1 MCSDKSVMSG
11 ARCSN
16 RKLVNERR
24 RDDQLDDLPP
34 TEDSFMR
41 RPAAQARTGGNFAPP
56 SLVESTRGSTPSQTM
71 ADSALSKG
79 EQKRQAKQA
88 LKEKEKAEKDAAKR
102 AAAAAAPPKAAG
114 AAAPTLE
121 EDEDIDPTKYFEN
134 RLAWVSDRK
143 ENGPD
148 PYPHKF
154 SVQLQLP
161 AFHAKY
167 NDVIEDGGF
176 APETDVSIAG
186 RVGNIRSG
194 GKGLVFYDLFGEGQ
208 KVQIFANAQK
218 FTEFAGMEKD
228 QVSAAHPDW
237 LVAARASARLQ
248 PNRAPSSYCAGDRRV
263 HEAR

>member
-1 MCSDKSVMSG
+1 
-11 ARCSN
+11 
-16 RKLVNERR
+16 
-24 RDDQLDDLPP
+24 
-34 TEDSFMR
+34 
-41 RPAAQARTGGNFAPP
+41 
-56 SLVESTRGSTPSQTM
+56 M

-88 LKEKEKAEKDAAKR
+88 QKEKEKAEKDAVKK

-161 AFHAKY
+161 SFHAKY

-194 GKGLVFYDLFGEGQ
+194 GKGLVFYDLYGEGK

-218 FTEFAGMEKD
+218 FKDFAGMDKD
-228 QVSAAHPDW
+228 Q
-237 LVAARASARLQ
+237 ASRQRTPADGWWRRTGQAGSCL
-248 PNRAPSSYCAGDRRV
+248 NRAPSSRCAGDRRV
-263 HEAR
+263 HGPREHHQARRHRGRRRPAGQDQAGRALDLPDVARAAHAVPAHDAQDHLRCAP

>member
-1 MCSDKSVMSG
+1 M
-11 ARCSN
+11 AT
-16 RKLVNERR
+16 LH
-24 RDDQLDDLPP
+24 P
-34 TEDSFMR
+34 
-41 RPAAQARTGGNFAPP
+41 PP
-56 SLVESTRGSTPSQTM
+56 SWSPRAGSTPSQTM

-237 LVAARASARLQ
+237 LVVARASARLQ

>member
-1 MCSDKSVMSG
+1 
-11 ARCSN
+11 
-16 RKLVNERR
+16 
-24 RDDQLDDLPP
+24 
-34 TEDSFMR
+34 
-41 RPAAQARTGGNFAPP
+41 
-56 SLVESTRGSTPSQTM
+56 M

-88 LKEKEKAEKDAAKR
+88 QKEKEKAEKDAVKK

-161 AFHAKY
+161 SFHAKY

-176 APETDVSIAG
+176 ATETDVSIAG
-186 RVGNIRSG
+186 GTA
-194 GKGLVFYDLFGEGQ
+194 LL
-208 KVQIFANAQK
+208 
-218 FTEFAGMEKD
+218 
-228 QVSAAHPDW
+228 SA
-237 LVAARASARLQ
+237 VAPQLHSIAA
-248 PNRAPSSYCAGDRRV
+248 C
-263 HEAR
+263 

>member
-1 MCSDKSVMSG
+1 M
-11 ARCSN
+11 
-16 RKLVNERR
+16 LV
-24 RDDQLDDLPP
+24 
-34 TEDSFMR
+34 SSAGY
-41 RPAAQARTGGNFAPP
+41 RPARVRAFGVHALAP
-56 SLVESTRGSTPSQTM
+56 SKDTLNM
-71 ADSALSKG
+71 ADAALSKS

-88 LKEKEKAEKDAAKR
+88 LKEKEKAEKEAAKR

-114 AAAPTLE
+114 AAAPALE

-143 ENGPD
+143 DNGPD

-161 AFHAKY
+161 SFHAKY

-186 RVGNIRSG
+186 RIGNIRSG
-194 GKGLVFYDLFGEGQ
+194 GKGLIFYDLYGEGK

-218 FTEFAGMEKD
+218 FKDFAGMEKD
-228 QVSAAHPDW
+228 QVSSPRTLPRWPVAAHGSGW
-237 LVAARASARLQ
+237 LLAKPSALF
-248 PNRAPSSYCAGDRRV
+248 SLCRRSP
-263 HEAR
+263 RS